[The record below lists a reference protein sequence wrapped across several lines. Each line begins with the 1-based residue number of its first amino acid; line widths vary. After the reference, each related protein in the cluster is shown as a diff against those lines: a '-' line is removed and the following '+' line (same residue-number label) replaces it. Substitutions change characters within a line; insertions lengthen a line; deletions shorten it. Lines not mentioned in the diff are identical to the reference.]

1 MEGPDNPMTDRAL
14 AHATRYIET
23 LDLRLMG
30 GDISLADYRRKID
43 QIMAWLI
50 DEEVPPAEL
59 QPVPKSAP
67 EPQPQPTAKE
77 EPACPTALLTSPFMV
92 LEPSGS

>member
-1 MEGPDNPMTDRAL
+1 MIDPAL

-23 LDLRLMG
+23 LDLRLMS

-50 DEEVPPAEL
+50 AEAVPPAE
-59 QPVPKSAP
+59 P
-67 EPQPQPTAKE
+67 EPITE
-77 EPACPTALLTSPFMV
+77 EQPACPTALLTSPFMA